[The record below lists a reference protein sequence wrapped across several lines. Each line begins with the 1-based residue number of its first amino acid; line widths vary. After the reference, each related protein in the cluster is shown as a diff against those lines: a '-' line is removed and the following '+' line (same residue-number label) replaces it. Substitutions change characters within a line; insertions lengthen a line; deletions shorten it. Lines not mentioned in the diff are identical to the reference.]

1 MMTILRCYHALTTLC
16 LTVSLLSVTAVRAEE
31 PVASSAPAVPHLVW
45 CLDHFPRFHHYD
57 DVAEPYGPS
66 VDVMQELAKRAGFK
80 LVFAP
85 RTATA
90 RCIRLIADGQA
101 DLMSNLK
108 YSAERDAVMQL
119 LPYNQTVPESLFFR
133 AADNRQM
140 SQEQQLSQL
149 TLVRIRGYMY
159 SAGVMSFFQRHP
171 RQTVEVDSIEA
182 GLEMVLRSRVD
193 ALISPTISTSVAI
206 DSVSSYQQKFRR
218 AELNIN
224 RSENVYIH
232 IGLSRRSPHAAME
245 PLLRQH
251 LNEMIAD
258 GTVERLYAAPTRP
271 PQLAPT
277 VNL

>member
-1 MMTILRCYHALTTLC
+1 MKTILRCYAVTTIGLAL
-16 LTVSLLSVTAVRAEE
+16 SLLSVTAARAEE
-31 PVASSAPAVPHLVW
+31 PVASNTVSAPHLVW

-90 RCIRLIADGQA
+90 RCIRLLADGQA
-101 DLMSNLK
+101 DLMTNLK
-108 YSAERDAVMQL
+108 YSAERDAVMHL

-133 AADNRQM
+133 TTDKRQM

-206 DSVSSYQQKFRR
+206 DSISSYQQKFRR
-218 AELNIN
+218 AELDIS
-224 RSENVYIH
+224 RSQNGYIH
-232 IGLSRRSPHAAME
+232 IGLSRQSRHAALE
-245 PLLRQH
+245 PLLRRH
-251 LNEMIAD
+251 LNDMVAD
-258 GTVERLYAAPTRP
+258 GTVERLYAAPTRL
-271 PQLAPT
+271 PQLTPT
-277 VNL
+277 DNP